1 MGLSTKQ
8 ILDYLV
14 MDEKELCQTAFDR
27 GSLSQLSE
35 LFHAHTPLPPTEN
48 KVPPEWE
55 EDEPDSLCCLR
66 EAALT
71 MIVVLALIDND
82 IRRDVTDGQQ
92 LLPHW
97 HQRSPTGTLA
107 SGT

>member
-27 GSLSQLSE
+27 GSMSKLSD
-35 LFHAHTPLPPTEN
+35 FVHAFTPPPPTEN

-55 EDEPDSLCCLR
+55 EDEAESLCWLR

-71 MIVVLALIDND
+71 MIAVLAL
-82 IRRDVTDGQQ
+82 TD
-92 LLPHW
+92 
-97 HQRSPTGTLA
+97 SET
-107 SGT
+107 